1 MHQQALNDLEFTKL
15 QRIAY
20 AKWGID
26 INPGKLELVNGRLRK
41 LLSAGLAGSVS
52 EVIQKLEWGGDT
64 AFELAVFDVL
74 STNMTSFFREAEHF
88 ECLSREVLDPLL
100 ASGERRPLR
109 FWSAACSKGCEPYSM
124 AMVLRDK
131 LPDIENWDVKILAS
145 DLSQSVLAE
154 ARRGVYGLSW
164 VDELPKDL
172 VARHFMTGTGAAKGK
187 VRVKPEVS
195 KLVTFALINLNA
207 KWRHNGPFD
216 AIFCRNVMIYFDEP
230 TRSKLIERL
239 RQMIRPG
246 GLLVLGCSEA
256 LSDPPKT
263 LKRLQPA
270 VYQAA

>member
-1 MHQQALNDLEFTKL
+1 MSQPVLNDLEFTKL
-15 QRIAY
+15 RRIAY

-26 INPGKLELVNGRLRK
+26 ISPSKHELVNGRLRK
-41 LLSAGLAGSVS
+41 LLGSGVAGSLS
-52 EVIQKLEWGGDT
+52 EVIRTLEKGGGT
-64 AFELAVFDVL
+64 AFDLAVFDVL

-131 LPDIENWDVKILAS
+131 LPDIDKRDVKILAS

-154 ARRGVYGLSW
+154 ARRGVYDSSW
-164 VDELPKDL
+164 VADLPKDL
-172 VARHFMTGTGAAKGK
+172 VARHFVAGKGPAEGK

-195 KLVTFALINLNA
+195 RLVTFALINLNA
-207 KWRHNGPFD
+207 EWQHKGPFD

-230 TRSKLIERL
+230 TRNKLIARL

-256 LSDPPKT
+256 LSDPPET

-270 VYQAA
+270 VYRAA